1 MKTYQGVIFDLDG
14 LLFDTEKLYY
24 QATQEIADKIGL
36 NYSEEIYHR
45 YIGISD
51 EELWA
56 IYHEMYDPLI
66 GEQAVN
72 DFISTIFN
80 LTIDLFEAGEADLK
94 EGVLE
99 LLDYLNEKEMP
110 KMIASSNQRRLID
123 ILLDKNKITHEFETV
138 ISFEDVKRAKPDPEI
153 FEKAHQF
160 LAMPKKELLI
170 LEDSKNGVLAAHA
183 AGIDVVMIPDLVAPS
198 FEVKEKVVEIFPSLT
213 AIPSFLNK

>member
-36 NYSEEIYHR
+36 TYSEAIYHR

-51 EELWA
+51 EELWE

-80 LTIDLFEAGEADLK
+80 LTVTLFEAGEADLK

-99 LLDYLNEKEMP
+99 LLDFLNEKEIP

-123 ILLDKNKITHEFETV
+123 ILLKKNKIMHEFKTV
-138 ISFEDVKRAKPDPEI
+138 LSFEDVKRAKPDPEI
-153 FEKAHQF
+153 FVKAHQF
-160 LAMPKKELLI
+160 LEIPKKELLI

-183 AGIDVVMIPDLVAPS
+183 AGIDVVMIPDLVAPTTDI
-198 FEVKEKVVEIFPSLT
+198 KEKVVEVFPSLMSVP
-213 AIPSFLNK
+213 AFLNK

>member
-51 EELWA
+51 EELWT

-72 DFISTIFN
+72 DFISTTFN
-80 LTIDLFEAGEADLK
+80 LTIDLLTSREH
-94 EGVLE
+94 
-99 LLDYLNEKEMP
+99 
-110 KMIASSNQRRLID
+110 SRL
-123 ILLDKNKITHEFETV
+123 
-138 ISFEDVKRAKPDPEI
+138 
-153 FEKAHQF
+153 
-160 LAMPKKELLI
+160 
-170 LEDSKNGVLAAHA
+170 
-183 AGIDVVMIPDLVAPS
+183 
-198 FEVKEKVVEIFPSLT
+198 
-213 AIPSFLNK
+213 